1 VNYTLADMNGF
12 NVRGG
17 GNGIGVGLSRG
28 GGGGGE
34 DSLLVQ
40 QYPQQNVQNTD
51 NVIYPT
57 TE

>member
-1 VNYTLADMNGF
+1 MNGF